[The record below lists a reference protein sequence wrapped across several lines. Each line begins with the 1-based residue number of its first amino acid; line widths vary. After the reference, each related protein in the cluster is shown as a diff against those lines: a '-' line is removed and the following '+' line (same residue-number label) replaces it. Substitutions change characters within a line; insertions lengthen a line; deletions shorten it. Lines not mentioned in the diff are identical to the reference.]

1 MTTHRTFY
9 LVPADVVAQPTI
21 AIPRP
26 LAPSPRIAP
35 ATTPRL
41 QKPALKRPP
50 LCADPIEVLLGET
63 PQPHQRKRECLD
75 HLTHEQKMNRRKM
88 KNRIAAQTARD
99 RKKYRSQRLE
109 DVIRELLEQNEILKQ
124 ENELLRIENRELS
137 EQNSSLMSRLSPPGD
152 VQCQMNP
159 SQSTIVYDEVH
170 EMVTEKS
177 GAALESAAFISGPQ
191 PREQVVPLYLLF
203 HLMISLLLVVC
214 SSQTS
219 SKKSSPT
226 SQMRCGSLLQNLE
239 FDLDQLVKQ
248 LPEEECQRQLNV
260 QPSTS
265 VGPLC
270 EQSPCPSSGGPS
282 PLDASFVS
290 APSPSFSTSFPSPS
304 NYSHSVDELA
314 LFEDQKL
321 LDDPMLSSPSNWP
334 VDHPNALSPFSDS
347 FQREF
352 FHMLE

>member
-35 ATTPRL
+35 AATPRL

-50 LCADPIEVLLGET
+50 LCGDPIEVLLGET

-137 EQNSSLMSRLSPPGD
+137 EQNSSLMSRLSPSGD
-152 VQCQMNP
+152 DQCQMNP

-203 HLMISLLLVVC
+203 HLMISLLLV
-214 SSQTS
+214 
-219 SKKSSPT
+219 
-226 SQMRCGSLLQNLE
+226 NLE

-248 LPEEECQRQLNV
+248 LPEEECQRQLDV

-270 EQSPCPSSGGPS
+270 EQPPCPSSGGPS

>member
-1 MTTHRTFY
+1 MVHRPFVELSST
-9 LVPADVVAQPTI
+9 
-21 AIPRP
+21 
-26 LAPSPRIAP
+26 
-35 ATTPRL
+35 
-41 QKPALKRPP
+41 
-50 LCADPIEVLLGET
+50 LCWHLLSISF
-63 PQPHQRKRECLD
+63 Q
-75 HLTHEQKMNRRKM
+75 
-88 KNRIAAQTARD
+88 
-99 RKKYRSQRLE
+99 YRSQRLE

-137 EQNSSLMSRLSPPGD
+137 EQNSSLMSRLSPSGD

-159 SQSTIVYDEVH
+159 TQSTVVYDEVH

-177 GAALESAAFISGPQ
+177 GAALESAAFISGPL

-219 SKKSSPT
+219 SKRSSPT
-226 SQMRCGSLLQNLE
+226 SQMRYGVFWVTIRCIRVVKYNNHSIQNLE

-265 VGPLC
+265 AGPLC
-270 EQSPCPSSGGPS
+270 EQPPCPSSGNTS

-304 NYSHSVDELA
+304 NYSHSMDELA

-334 VDHPNALSPFSDS
+334 LDHPNALSPFSDS

>member
-1 MTTHRTFY
+1 
-9 LVPADVVAQPTI
+9 
-21 AIPRP
+21 
-26 LAPSPRIAP
+26 
-35 ATTPRL
+35 
-41 QKPALKRPP
+41 
-50 LCADPIEVLLGET
+50 
-63 PQPHQRKRECLD
+63 
-75 HLTHEQKMNRRKM
+75 
-88 KNRIAAQTARD
+88 
-99 RKKYRSQRLE
+99 
-109 DVIRELLEQNEILKQ
+109 
-124 ENELLRIENRELS
+124 
-137 EQNSSLMSRLSPPGD
+137 
-152 VQCQMNP
+152 MNP

-219 SKKSSPT
+219 SKRSSPT
-226 SQMRCGSLLQNLE
+226 SQMRVTIQNLE

-248 LPEEECQRQLNV
+248 LPEEECQRQLDV

-270 EQSPCPSSGGPS
+270 EQPPCPSSGGPS

-290 APSPSFSTSFPSPS
+290 APRCNSLLFVSKPTLFKILFLRLFQDVSLTFFSPSFSTSFPSPS